1 MKHESPVGTADY
13 FKAYLIPFHTT
24 TAQLCLVVLED
35 SLSSQVL
42 MAPHI

>member
-1 MKHESPVGTADY
+1 MTLLLAQESKS
-13 FKAYLIPFHTT
+13 KAYLIPFHTT
-24 TAQLCLVVLED
+24 IAQLHLGVLKD